1 MSSVVLSSEFFGTQR
16 YALRRRLGAGA
27 TGIVFAAFD
36 RERGVEVALKTLR
49 RVDAD
54 GILQIKREFRSLAEV
69 SHPNLVGLYE
79 LESAGRDWFFTM
91 ELVDGRDFRSWVR
104 NDRLPGDTT
113 GPSSPAG
120 PGGSDDPISA
130 MAGGDISPGPVTRFP
145 PSTRR
150 GLRDQSPWHQP
161 WATPRPLSVLGYPRL
176 RLALRQLAQA
186 VDCVHGAGKLHRD
199 IKPNNVLISP
209 EGRLVLLDFGL
220 VRPGPLHRQPAG
232 LGFTMMS
239 GTPDYMAPEQ
249 TIGLAAT
256 AASDWYAM
264 GVMLYEVL
272 AGRLP
277 FAGDVDT
284 VIHQKRTCSPPNL
297 RLLVPEE
304 ARGLADL
311 AMRLLAADPK
321 ARPSADEILRTF
333 GVLERGG
340 LIASSMTLEERRHFV
355 GREGQLAA
363 LQDAFRTSAGGRRVV
378 TIVRGRSGIGKS
390 ALCRR
395 FIEEL
400 RQQNPD
406 ALTLQSRC
414 YERESVP
421 HKVLDGV
428 VDALVGEV
436 ASWSPA
442 AREAII
448 PQDGDALLR
457 LFPTLRAL
465 WQGLDRGEPE
475 IMAFEPRTL
484 RRRANAALGELIHR
498 LAQRRPLAI
507 HIDDLQ
513 WGDLD
518 GAKSFADLLSDRGRS
533 PVLWV
538 VSYRIEDEE
547 RSEALNAFSQA
558 IDACDA
564 DVRRL
569 DLEPLSLDECSALVL
584 DLLGRQDAEAHDRAR
599 VLSQEAEGSPIFASE
614 LARFEL
620 AQASRR
626 SSKDGQTATLE
637 HLLRTRV
644 SLLPEPARRLLA
656 RVAVAGRP
664 LRQRILRCAG
674 QEANAIFTLRN
685 ANLIR
690 ASGVQDDDTIETYHD
705 RIRELVVTMLSP
717 TELRQSHADL
727 SQALQSV
734 SNEAHF
740 TPSDLEAIAY
750 HSLSAGDEEVAL
762 QFSLRAARQARAV
775 FATREATRHFETA
788 LRLLRFSPAV
798 SASRQSP
805 PVELHEIEIEAA
817 EAFRLAGLYPRA
829 LELLTSALEAA
840 DHDERRAQIYV
851 SRGRV
856 YQEKADTLAA
866 IRDLEKA
873 LTLLGHAPPR
883 DASSLVAGTAK
894 EIVRFGIRQWLSL
907 RLSQQPAMR
916 DQTAIEQQ
924 ADVLFVLMRIYYF
937 VDMPKLVWAGFAAM
951 NLAEASGRPVT
962 RAQAEGYFGVV
973 LLGVGWCRRAARHC
987 ETALRLAAGAHNR
1000 AAEGVALGR
1009 LGTVALFENKL
1020 DAAVDVLRRSVVS
1033 LRDVSETWELLTSL
1047 MLEATAH
1054 FLTGR
1059 LDSAERL
1066 WTEMSVVARDVGGVM
1081 HLAWCLSWR
1090 PYVAYLRGTL
1100 SAAAALRALE
1110 EASSMSESVHD
1121 IANQTAAQSHIAAIC
1136 VREGDSVAADPA
1148 ARRLSH
1154 TLSRYSVQVPFLQI
1168 GLVDAAEAALTGLK
1182 AKGVGPQ
1189 STDLRKI
1196 MQRSLR
1202 RLSRLTSAYPYLRA
1216 PAMRVEALAA
1226 AHFGQPDKATALVTE
1241 AVELLE
1247 QSPNRLWLA
1256 EAYQTAA
1263 TVIVHRRSEFLL
1275 KAQQLAA
1282 DLNLR
1287 ILEGRPCA

>member
-1 MSSVVLSSEFFGTQR
+1 VLSSEFSGTKR
-16 YALRRRLGAGA
+16 YALRRRLGAGG

-36 RERGVEVALKTLR
+36 RERGVEVALKLLR

-79 LESAGRDWFFTM
+79 LVSAGRDWFFTM
-91 ELVDGRDFRSWVR
+91 ELVDGRDFRSWVW
-104 NDRLPGDTT
+104 NDRLGGDTT
-113 GPSSPAG
+113 GPSSADG
-120 PGGSDDPISA
+120 QSGSDDQISS
-130 MAGGDISPGPVTRFP
+130 MAGATGDVSPGPVTLFP
-145 PSTRR
+145 PSS
-150 GLRDQSPWHQP
+150 GLNHEISWSRSRS
-161 WATPRPLSVLGYPRL
+161 TPRPLSVLGYPRL

-249 TIGLAAT
+249 AIGLAAT
-256 AASDWYAM
+256 AASDWYAI

-272 AGRLP
+272 LGRLP

-284 VIHQKRTCSPPNL
+284 VIHQKRTRKPANL
-297 RLLVPEE
+297 LPLVPEE
-304 ARGLADL
+304 ARDLADL
-311 AMRLLAADPK
+311 AMRLLARDPG
-321 ARPSADEILRTF
+321 ARPSADDILRTL
-333 GVLERGG
+333 GVIERGG
-340 LIASSMTLEERRHFV
+340 LIASSMPLDERGHFV
-355 GREGQLAA
+355 GRDAQLAA
-363 LQDAFRTSAGGRRVV
+363 LHDAFHASAGGRTVV

-395 FIEEL
+395 FIEDL

-436 ASWSPA
+436 ASWSPD

-448 PQDGDALLR
+448 PEDGEALVR
-457 LFPTLRAL
+457 LFPALREL
-465 WQGLDRGEPE
+465 WQGLDRGQFEN
-475 IMAFEPRTL
+475 IVFEPRTL
-484 RRRANAALGELIHR
+484 RRRATAALGESIRR
-498 LAQRRPLAI
+498 LAQRRPLVI

-518 GAKSFADLLSDRGRS
+518 GAKSFADLLSRGGRS
-533 PVLWV
+533 PVLWI

-547 RSEALNAFSQA
+547 RSEALVAFRKA
-558 IDACDA
+558 IAACDA

-569 DLEPLSLDECSALVL
+569 DVEPLSLDECSALVL
-584 DLLGRQDAEAHDRAR
+584 RLLGRQDAEAHDRAK
-599 VLSQEAEGSPIFASE
+599 VLAQEAEGSPIFASE
-614 LARFEL
+614 LARFES
-620 AQASRR
+620 AQASGR
-626 SSKDGQTATLE
+626 SCKDGQTATLE
-637 HLLRTRV
+637 QLLRTRV

-674 QEANAIFTLRN
+674 EEASAIFTLRN
-685 ANLIR
+685 ANLVR

-705 RIRELVVTMLSP
+705 RIRELIVTTLSP

-727 SQALQSV
+727 SQALQGVISA
-734 SNEAHF
+734 AHF

-750 HSLSAGDEEVAL
+750 HSLGAGDEEAAL
-762 QFSLRAARQARAV
+762 QFSLLAARQAGAV
-775 FATREATRHFETA
+775 FASREAIRHFETA
-788 LRLLRFSPAV
+788 LSLLRSSPAV
-798 SASRQSP
+798 SANRQSP

-817 EAFRLAGLYPRA
+817 EACRLAGLYPRA
-829 LELLTSALEAA
+829 LELLTCALEAA
-840 DHDERRAQIYV
+840 DNDERRAQICV

-866 IRDLEKA
+866 VRDLEKA

-894 EIVRFGIRQWLSL
+894 EIVRFGIGRRSPF
-907 RLSQQPAMR
+907 RSSQQPAMR
-916 DQTAIEQQ
+916 DRTAIAHQ

-951 NLAEASGRPVT
+951 NLAEESGRAVT

-987 ETALRLAAGAHNR
+987 ETAVRLAAGAHNR
-1000 AAEGVALGR
+1000 AAEGAALGR
-1009 LGTVALFENKL
+1009 LGTVALFENRL
-1020 DAAVDVLRRSVVS
+1020 DVAVDVLHRSVAA
-1033 LRDVSETWELLTSL
+1033 LRGVSETWELLTSL

-1054 FLTGR
+1054 FMAGR
-1059 LDSAERL
+1059 LESAERL
-1066 WTEMSVVARDVGGVM
+1066 WSEMSVVARDVGGAM

-1100 SAAAALRALE
+1100 SADEARRELDQ
-1110 EASSMSESVHD
+1110 ASSMSESVHD

-1136 VREGDSVAADPA
+1136 VREGDCEAAAQA
-1148 ARRLSH
+1148 ARRLSN

-1168 GLVDAAEAALTGLK
+1168 GLVDAAEAALTGLG
-1182 AKGVGPQ
+1182 AKCDGPQ
-1189 STDLRKI
+1189 SAELRDI

-1202 RLSRLTSAYPYLRA
+1202 RLSHLTPAYPYLRA

-1226 AHFGQPDKATALVTE
+1226 AHFGKPDKAYALITK
-1241 AVELLE
+1241 AVGLLE
-1247 QSPNRLWLA
+1247 ASPNRLWLA
-1256 EAYQTAA
+1256 SAYQAAA
-1263 TVIVHRRSEFLL
+1263 TIIADRRSEFLL
-1275 KAQQLAA
+1275 KAQQLAES
-1282 DLNLR
+1282 LNLR
-1287 ILEGRPCA
+1287 ILGKDSCA